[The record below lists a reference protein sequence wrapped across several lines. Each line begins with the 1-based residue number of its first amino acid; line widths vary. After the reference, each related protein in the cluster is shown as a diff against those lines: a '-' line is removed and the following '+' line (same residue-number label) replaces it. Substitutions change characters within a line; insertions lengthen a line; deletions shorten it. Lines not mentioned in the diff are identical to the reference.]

1 MIAPYYLDQYV
12 EEVTEQRT
20 MPAQIIAT
28 EPTVQKPGQA
38 MLNEADDVVIAG
50 PNDSEETPRS
60 PPALS
65 FVNER
70 LAQSHYCLH

>member
-20 MPAQIIAT
+20 MPAQSQPNREAR
-28 EPTVQKPGQA
+28 QA